1 MLRKMNLIKT
11 IKMKNLKQNLL
22 QFFQEKKII
31 LILSVFIIAACNP
44 VKQVLKD
51 KAKLDKVAEEV
62 VRRGYCVNET
72 TFVKETVIKE
82 VFVKDTSETSEVKTS
97 LKNINFYQELPSGAK
112 VRITEDGNLFVDC
125 PVKIEKTYQ
134 LDVETKT
141 VRDKSLENILK
152 RDIEKGDSTI
162 REIKLQLKEREQLT
176 KDVEKKL
183 KASQAK
189 FYGLMLLLISV
200 FGFLAYK
207 KIRNFLPF

>member
-1 MLRKMNLIKT
+1 MLLKMNLIKT
-11 IKMKNLKQNLL
+11 TKMKNLKHNLL
-22 QFFQEKKII
+22 QFFQEKKTI

-51 KAKLDKVAEEV
+51 KVKLDKVAEEV
-62 VRRGYCVNET
+62 IRRGYCVNET

-112 VRITEDGNLFVDC
+112 VRITQDGNLSVDC

-141 VRDKSLENILK
+141 VRDRSLEKILK

-162 REIKLQLKEREQLT
+162 REMKLQLKEREQLT

>member
-1 MLRKMNLIKT
+1 MLLKMNLIKT

-31 LILSVFIIAACNP
+31 LILSVLIIAACNP

-112 VRITEDGNLFVDC
+112 VRITEDGNLSVDC

-141 VRDKSLENILK
+141 VRDRSLENILK

-162 REIKLQLKEREQLT
+162 REMKLQLKEREQLT

>member
-1 MLRKMNLIKT
+1 
-11 IKMKNLKQNLL
+11 L
-22 QFFQEKKII
+22 QFFQEKKTIF
-31 LILSVFIIAACNP
+31 ILSVLIIAACNP

-51 KAKLDKVAEEV
+51 KTKLDKVAEEV

-82 VFVKDTSETSEVKTS
+82 VFVKDTSETSEVKTT

-112 VRITEDGNLFVDC
+112 VRITEDGNLSVDC
-125 PVKIEKTYQ
+125 PIKIEKTYQ

-141 VRDKSLENILK
+141 VRDRSLEKILK
-152 RDIEKGDSTI
+152 RDIEKGDSII
-162 REIKLQLKEREQLT
+162 REMKLQLKEREQLT

-189 FYGLMLLLISV
+189 FYGLMLLLVSV

>member
-1 MLRKMNLIKT
+1 MLLKMNLIKT
-11 IKMKNLKQNLL
+11 TKMKNLKQNLL

-31 LILSVFIIAACNP
+31 LILSVLIIAACNP

-112 VRITEDGNLFVDC
+112 VRITEDGNLSVDC

-141 VRDKSLENILK
+141 VRDRSLENILK

-162 REIKLQLKEREQLT
+162 REMKLQLKEREQLT

>member
-112 VRITEDGNLFVDC
+112 VRITEDGNLSVDC

-162 REIKLQLKEREQLT
+162 REMKLQLKEREQLT